1 MKPMTA
7 AQVEALLRN
16 NGFVRG
22 HGSGSHRG
30 YFNPV
35 TGRQT
40 VVPYHGNRTL
50 PQGLLLG
57 IFRQAGIPPS
67 RRA

>member
-7 AQVEALLRN
+7 AQVEAHLRMH
-16 NGFVRG
+16 GFVRV

-30 YFNPV
+30 YFNPA

-40 VVPYHGNRTL
+40 VVPFHGNRTF
-50 PQGLLLG
+50 PQGTLLA
-57 IFRQAGIPPS
+57 IFRQAGIPPPK
-67 RRA
+67 R